1 MSNQQYSYNANVEP
15 LSQNEMEKEVVNAAK
30 RRYNNAA
37 RRYLPSVNI
46 NGSQAKRVEDSRK
59 EYERKLKNY
68 EEYLQSKKGGIRRT
82 RKAKKT
88 RSARRFRKS
97 RRV

>member
-1 MSNQQYSYNANVEP
+1 MSYQPHSYNANVEP
-15 LSQNEMEKEVVNAAK
+15 LSQNEMAKEVVNAAK

-37 RRYLPSVNI
+37 RMYLPSVNI
-46 NGSQAKRVEDSRK
+46 NGSQAKGVEDSRK
-59 EYERKLKNY
+59 EYERKLKKY

-82 RKAKKT
+82 SKAKKT
-88 RSARRFRKS
+88 RKARKS